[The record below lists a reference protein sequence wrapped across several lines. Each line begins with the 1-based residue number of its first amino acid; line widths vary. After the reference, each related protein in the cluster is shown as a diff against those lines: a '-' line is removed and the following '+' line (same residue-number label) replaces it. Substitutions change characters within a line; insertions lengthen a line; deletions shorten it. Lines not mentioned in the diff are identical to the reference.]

1 MLFLILCFSYF
12 SPQAHRSVFTRNK
25 KHISMINYTKFKSN
39 KSRNEKN
46 SKNQSYNN
54 ILTEGMSHKTS
65 FMSNNTKNNLLY
77 LKRNYMLSPLM
88 SPKRIKP
95 KNEMNYTHCKK

>member
-1 MLFLILCFSYF
+1 
-12 SPQAHRSVFTRNK
+12 
-25 KHISMINYTKFKSN
+25 
-39 KSRNEKN
+39 
-46 SKNQSYNN
+46 
-54 ILTEGMSHKTS
+54 MSHKTS